1 MKESVVLKR
10 GDYDYHHAS
19 SNTQF
24 LALLVV
30 LGFLGGGGL
39 VLGLA
44 MLGFII

>member
-1 MKESVVLKR
+1 MR

-24 LALLVV
+24 LTIIFVMMFGMLA
-30 LGFLGGGGL
+30 GGGL

-44 MLGFII
+44 LLGVMF